1 MYVDT
6 APALQCT
13 GNTFA
18 LRADLSDG
26 RVWLA
31 ASGGRM
37 LRDPGALLRTGTSS
51 DGVPEFME
59 RAHCLCGSAHALAA
73 VRALEDLSGIAAP
86 PRTEL
91 ARSLALALRCIRDS
105 LIHIYQFYL
114 SDWIAS
120 DHAACA
126 DPARTAR
133 LADAPGENATY
144 FSQAREALRATA
156 TAEAM
161 ARNHPARRGSPELH
175 LLIKAHAM
183 QALTVI
189 AELGAA
195 LTRLEGK
202 EDGCPFLS
210 VGGRPEGL
218 NFAPQ
223 TFETITESLRHCG
236 SFVRKTLLP
245 DLARLSETYRAWAA
259 LGHGGAHLCWGDLLH
274 PCGDGQ
280 LFPAAAC
287 RLGPGEALSSHAVR
301 PEDALELSA
310 AGFDETGLP
319 HIQWPGGDY
328 HPLPAPRLGGR
339 AWEMGPTARLFAACA
354 MGDETVLGVVQGFLN
369 ATGLPLHALDS
380 TLGRYVA
387 RGLECAVLARCT
399 PAWVEALASC
409 PDTNRNVG
417 GPWSPPASG
426 CGTGLVEVGRGGLVH
441 TIRVEDGRIERHDC
455 LIPSL
460 WNFSPR
466 DGNGVSG
473 PLEKA
478 TAGLAVADPARPV
491 EILRTVH
498 AFAPCNA
505 CIVLVNDHDTGITH
519 TVTTQ

>member
-26 RVWLA
+26 RVRLA

-236 SFVRKTLLP
+236 SFVRKTLL
-245 DLARLSETYRAWAA
+245 RTWRACPRHTGPGPRSGVAERIYA
-259 LGHGGAHLCWGDLLH
+259 GATCST
-274 PCGDGQ
+274 
-280 LFPAAAC
+280 PAATASC
-287 RLGPGEALSSHAVR
+287 SPPPPVG
-301 PEDALELSA
+301 
-310 AGFDETGLP
+310 
-319 HIQWPGGDY
+319 W
-328 HPLPAPRLGGR
+328 GR
-339 AWEMGPTARLFAACA
+339 ARPSAPTPCVPKTR
-354 MGDETVLGVVQGFLN
+354 
-369 ATGLPLHALDS
+369 
-380 TLGRYVA
+380 
-387 RGLECAVLARCT
+387 
-399 PAWVEALASC
+399 
-409 PDTNRNVG
+409 
-417 GPWSPPASG
+417 
-426 CGTGLVEVGRGGLVH
+426 
-441 TIRVEDGRIERHDC
+441 
-455 LIPSL
+455 
-460 WNFSPR
+460 WN
-466 DGNGVSG
+466 
-473 PLEKA
+473 
-478 TAGLAVADPARPV
+478 
-491 EILRTVH
+491 
-498 AFAPCNA
+498 
-505 CIVLVNDHDTGITH
+505 
-519 TVTTQ
+519 